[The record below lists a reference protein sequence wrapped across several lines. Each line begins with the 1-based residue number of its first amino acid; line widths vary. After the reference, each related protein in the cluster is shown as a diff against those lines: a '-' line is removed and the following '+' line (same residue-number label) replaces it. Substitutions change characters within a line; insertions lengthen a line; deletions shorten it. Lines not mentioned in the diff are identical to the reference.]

1 MIALFALVS
10 LGLFAGIILDSS
22 DDGDNMPDDDL
33 SELPSPPDNGN
44 TTPPGDLIEGDGSS
58 ETLTGSNAGE
68 SIAGR
73 AGNDEIDGRGGN
85 DRLFG
90 DDGNDS
96 ILGGSG
102 FDLVSGGDGNDLLTG
117 ADGNDTV
124 FGGEGND
131 AILEGRGADSISGG
145 GGNDV
150 LLTSRFDVHP
160 SGAIRADIDTEG
172 DVVNAGAGDDLILF
186 GRDDTVTGGDGA
198 DEFFAGRWL
207 VTTEAAT
214 ITDFEPGEDQIVYG
228 FNPEDGPPP
237 RFSVFNQ
244 ENEDGGSD
252 AIVLADGVEVL
263 RVLDQDGQFDPD
275 RHIRLFAD
283 GASARPTI

>member
-33 SELPSPPDNGN
+33 SELPSPPDNSN

-207 VTTEAAT
+207 ETTEAAT

>member
-22 DDGDNMPDDDL
+22 DEGDNMPDDDL

-44 TTPPGDLIEGDGSS
+44 TTPPGDLIAGDSSS
-58 ETLTGSNAGE
+58 ETLTGTNAGE

-124 FGGEGND
+124 LGGEGND

-145 GGNDV
+145 GGDDV

-172 DVVNAGAGDDLILF
+172 DVVNAGAGDDLVLF

-207 VTTEAAT
+207 ETTEAAT
-214 ITDFEPGEDQIVYG
+214 ITDFEPDEDQIVYG

-263 RVLDQDGQFDPD
+263 RVLNQDGQFDPN

-283 GASARPTI
+283 GAGALPTI

>member
-150 LLTSRFDVHP
+150 LLTSRFDLHP
-160 SGAIRADIDTEG
+160 SGAIRADVDTGG
-172 DVVNAGAGDDLILF
+172 DAVNGGAGDDLILF

-207 VTTEAAT
+207 ETTEPAT

>member
-124 FGGEGND
+124 LGGEGND

-150 LLTSRFDVHP
+150 LLTSRFDLHP
-160 SGAIRADIDTEG
+160 SGAIRADVDTSG
-172 DVVNAGAGDDLILF
+172 DAVNGGAGDDLILF

-207 VTTEAAT
+207 ETTEAAT
-214 ITDFEPGEDQIVYG
+214 ITDFESGEDQIVYG

>member
-124 FGGEGND
+124 LGGEGND

-150 LLTSRFDVHP
+150 LLTSRFDLHP
-160 SGAIRADIDTEG
+160 SGAIRADVDTSG
-172 DVVNAGAGDDLILF
+172 DAVNGGAGDDLILF

-207 VTTEAAT
+207 ETTEAAT

>member
-150 LLTSRFDVHP
+150 LLTSRFDLHP
-160 SGAIRADIDTEG
+160 SGAIRADVDTGG
-172 DVVNAGAGDDLILF
+172 DAVNGGAGDDIILF
-186 GRDDTVTGGDGA
+186 GHDDTVTGGDGA

-207 VTTEAAT
+207 ETTEAAT

-237 RFSVFNQ
+237 RFSVLNQ

-263 RVLDQDGQFDPD
+263 RILDQDGQFNPD